1 MDHRSRTNLTAAA
14 WGAIILMLV
23 SLTGCKPS
31 LGWHGRTNTFATYNG
46 RELSA
51 RLPATIDVLTAAA
64 AGEAALI
71 GRGYVIGR
79 REGTQG
85 KTTIVGQ
92 TPAADWRRHV
102 DRSVVF
108 RAIQRK
114 RGVHVEIHINPLP
127 NEAESRAV
135 LETTLAQLGM

>member
-1 MDHRSRTNLTAAA
+1 MTLIWCSTLVLAAF
-14 WGAIILMLV
+14 GAA
-23 SLTGCKPS
+23 GCKPS
-31 LGWHGRTNTFATYNG
+31 LGWHGRSNTFATYNG

-51 RLPATIDVLTAAA
+51 HLPPRVDVLTAAA

-71 GRGYVIGR
+71 SRGYVIGR
-79 REGTQG
+79 REGTSG
-85 KTTIVGQ
+85 KTTIIGQ

-108 RAIQRK
+108 TAVQRK
-114 RGVHVEIHINPLP
+114 RGVEVEIHINLLP

-135 LETTLAQLGM
+135 LETALAQLGM